1 MANEFI
7 ARKGLIA
14 LESSQ
19 ITGSLNVSGG
29 ITGSLLGTSSWAT
42 NAISSSLAVQNLI
55 TASVSLNTITF
66 TKGDGTTFPIVVNTG
81 SGGAGDNL
89 GNHTATQDLDMATF
103 NIKNLGVITGSGNA
117 QVSVGR
123 YNFGFEL
130 ISAFPVTGSGLIVSS
145 SNLPAN
151 HYNMVKVGNIE
162 LIDLNS
168 GVTPNTFVI
177 HNVDRL
183 LIASG
188 SEPVDIFTA
197 NNKLIDHNGSQFD
210 VYTGGSTQTFRVT
223 SGSSQFNNFTTF
235 AEGIALKAASANLT
249 HLAGWTSAPT
259 LPTSDLIYLAT
270 SSLILPTSSI
280 RNFPTEVS
288 RSAAA
293 DGFGSGGGGG
303 VTINNNVDNYLVT
316 ATGTANTLNGEVG
329 LQYSSSILINAG
341 KSRFGGGAM
350 ANTTHQFKGS
360 GSDTYAGFLI
370 QDPDAEDI
378 FKVAGSMANSDLLI
392 SIGDVNDAYGTTKI
406 EVDDPNSKINLK
418 GKVYG
423 TAYATNATALGTNGT
438 YDIGSR
444 LATSWAVAG
453 GPTLTAGRI
462 VYLSG
467 STQWAQAQANTS
479 GSSYGMLGVVTD
491 AGSQNEILI
500 QGTIQISGSA
510 LTSGIAGQPVYLSAL
525 AAGQVTLTAPS
536 SSGHVVRTL
545 GYIYKAN
552 SNIMYFNPDNSY
564 IVRT

>member
-14 LESSQ
+14 LEASQ

-29 ITGSLLGTSSWAT
+29 ITGSLQGTASLG
-42 NAISSSLAVQNLI
+42 LQNLT

-81 SGGAGDNL
+81 SSGGGGDNL
-89 GNHTATQDLDMATF
+89 GNHTATQDLNLATF

-117 QVSVGR
+117 QVSVGT
-123 YNFGFEL
+123 YNFGQEL
-130 ISAFPVTGSGLIVSS
+130 SSTFSITGSGLIVSS
-145 SNLPAN
+145 STLPTN

-162 LIDLNS
+162 LLDLNS
-168 GVTPNTFVI
+168 LVSSNTFLM
-177 HNVDRL
+177 HNVDRFL
-183 LIASG
+183 VASG
-188 SEPVDIFTA
+188 SEPIDLFFT
-197 NNKLIDHNGSQFD
+197 NNKLLDHNGTQFD
-210 VYTGGSTQTFRVT
+210 IYGGGANYAVRIT
-223 SGSSQFNNFTTF
+223 SASSIFNNQASFLSLAT
-235 AEGIALKAASANLT
+235 KATAVNIT
-249 HLAGWTSAPT
+249 HFAGWSNAPT
-259 LPTSDLIYLAT
+259 LPTSDIVYMDT
-270 SSLILPTSSI
+270 GSLLLTTSSI

-293 DGFGSGGGGG
+293 AGFGSGGGGG
-303 VTINNNVDNYLVT
+303 VTINNNVDNYLIT
-316 ATGTANTLNGEVG
+316 ATGTANTLNGEANLTFDG
-329 LQYSSSILINAG
+329 ITLTNTG
-341 KSRFGGGAM
+341 KSQFGGASVL
-350 ANTTHQFKGS
+350 NTTHQFKGS
-360 GSDTYAGFLI
+360 GSDSYASFLLL
-370 QDPDAEDI
+370 DPDGEEA
-378 FKVAGSMANSDLLI
+378 FKLAGSMANSDFMVT
-392 SIGDVNDAYGTTKI
+392 IGDVNNAYNATKI

-418 GKVYG
+418 SKVYG
-423 TAYATNATALGTNGT
+423 TAYATNATTLGNNGL

-444 LATSWAVAG
+444 LATSWAVVG
-453 GPTLTAGRI
+453 GPALIAGRI

-467 STQWAQAQANTS
+467 STQWAQAQANVS

-491 AGSQNEILI
+491 VESQNEILI

-510 LTSGIAGQPVYLSAL
+510 LQSGMVGQPVYLSAL
-525 AAGQVTLTAPS
+525 TAGQVTLTAPS